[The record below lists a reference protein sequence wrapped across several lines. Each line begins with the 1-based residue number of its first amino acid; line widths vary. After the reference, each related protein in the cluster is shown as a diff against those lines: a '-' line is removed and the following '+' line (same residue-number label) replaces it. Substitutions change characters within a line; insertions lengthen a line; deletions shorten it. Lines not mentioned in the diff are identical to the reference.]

1 MSFSSF
7 PTPLNAANTK
17 EFLMRPVPFSSLTC
31 FLLPGRSGK
40 PILTALGFIAAAGA
54 MALAPDIA
62 RAQLGPVGPPTQGCY
77 SPNTGTVYTINYPT
91 GTMPT
96 APANCVSTT
105 HYKFQWGGAGP
116 QGLTGPQGPPGPQG
130 ATGATGAQGPTGATG
145 ATGAKGDKGDT
156 GAQGPTGATGATGAK
171 GDKGDTGAQ

>member
-17 EFLMRPVPFSSLTC
+17 EFLMRPVPFSSLTY

-54 MALAPDIA
+54 MAIAPDVA

-116 QGLTGPQGPPGPQG
+116 QGPAGPPGPTGPQGATGGTGPQGPPGANGVAG
-130 ATGATGAQGPTGATG
+130 AV
-145 ATGAKGDKGDT
+145 
-156 GAQGPTGATGATGAK
+156 
-171 GDKGDTGAQ
+171 

>member
-7 PTPLNAANTK
+7 PTPLDAAITK
-17 EFLMRPVPFSSLTC
+17 ELLMRCPYLSSLTD

-54 MALAPDIA
+54 MAIAPDVA

-116 QGLTGPQGPPGPQG
+116 QGP
-130 ATGATGAQGPTGATG
+130 
-145 ATGAKGDKGDT
+145 KGDKGDT
-156 GAQGPTGATGATGAK
+156 GAQGPTG
-171 GDKGDTGAQ
+171 

>member
-1 MSFSSF
+1 
-7 PTPLNAANTK
+7 
-17 EFLMRPVPFSSLTC
+17 SLTC
-31 FLLPGRSGK
+31 FLLPCRSGK

-54 MALAPDIA
+54 MAITPDVA
-62 RAQLGPVGPPTQGCY
+62 RAQQGPVGPPTQGCY

-116 QGLTGPQGPPGPQG
+116 KGDKGDTGAQGP
-130 ATGATGAQGPTGATG
+130 TGATGAQGATG

-156 GAQGPTGATGATGAK
+156 GAQGATGPTGPTGATGATGAK
-171 GDKGDTGAQ
+171 GDEGDTGAQGAQGDKGETGDKGLRGG